1 MYNDN
6 DTDDPV
12 LDDKLVDQLR
22 RIVGPCGSSIIL
34 DNGGLGSLQL
44 TRDGYQIL
52 HACHNNDKSFS
63 GLRRILLKICL
74 NVGDKYG
81 DGTISTVLIIDYL
94 LKQISNVNN
103 IRRIRVLQAYE
114 VIRHVFICNK
124 DKITEYLINIGIWKS
139 LAMSSSS
146 YINNIRG
153 LLSNVLYPATNSKLA
168 NIVIDMIMSWLKLS
182 NDENTLSKCYYALK
196 NFDDL
201 IICSESASSSGEIS
215 DSYPLSLD
223 SIMIENARCKDL
235 SKLRKSSDK
244 LFQFICINS
253 LLVKPT
259 DDRITTISLSSLSLL
274 SNKTSH
280 RLLYVSTLITY
291 MQQHNIS
298 VVVSCEEVD
307 DDIYNALTT
316 ADIVIID
323 RVALP
328 YLQRLAELSKT
339 VVWSNISEIQRYI
352 YDTSCEDKIDHTYG
366 IFDNVI
372 MIKTSKF
379 NSHLFIRGIGKSRL
393 IESTNHQVS
402 QLFLICNAAS
412 MGMLTRLIKRC
423 LKYIITLH
431 QSNLGNTLVITAG
444 AGATD
449 IEWSNLFH
457 KISDTLNKDYVD
469 THSNENNSKLS
480 LTSFIVENLKQYT
493 LQKYNKTLFNDIAN
507 VCLHISKAYKE
518 MPRNIIKNSFRSR
531 LIQRNFN
538 IDKVLLDW
546 SKCNSPVLGYVVN
559 NDDEIMKSGLL
570 CDLQSSFNP
579 DNLVVSSGPLFWY
592 TFFTTIEA
600 MILFLRTGGSNSIVN
615 IKSSSVKKG
624 ADDDDDGKDNED
636 ESD

>member
-6 DTDDPV
+6 NNVDDPP
-12 LDDKLVDQLR
+12 LDDSLIDQLR
-22 RIVGPCGSSIIL
+22 SIIGPCGSSIIL
-34 DNGGLGSLQL
+34 DNGGVGSLQL

-52 HACHNNDKSFS
+52 QACHNNDGSLNNLK
-63 GLRRILLKICL
+63 RILLKICL

-81 DGTISTVLIIDYL
+81 DGTMSTVLILDCL
-94 LKQISNVNN
+94 LKQIRNINN
-103 IRRIRVLQAYE
+103 IRRIRLLQAYE
-114 VIRHVFICNK
+114 VVLNVFNCNK
-124 DKITEYLINIGIWKS
+124 DKITEYLIDIGIWES
-139 LAMSSSS
+139 FVVSSTS

-153 LLSNVLYPATNSKLA
+153 LLSNLLYPATNYMLA
-168 NIVIDMIMSWLKLS
+168 NILIDVIMSWLKLT
-182 NDENTLSKCYYALK
+182 NGENTLSKCYYALR

-201 IICSESASSSGEIS
+201 IICSESASSSGQVS

-223 SIMIENARCKDL
+223 SIMIENARCKEL

-259 DDRITTISLSSLSLL
+259 DDRITTISLSSLSVL

-280 RLLYVSTLITY
+280 RLLYISTLITY

-298 VVVSCEEVD
+298 VVVSCDEVD

-323 RVALP
+323 RVGLP
-328 YLQRLAELSKT
+328 YLQRLAELSNT
-339 VVWSNISEIQRYI
+339 VVWSNISDIQRYV
-352 YDTSCEDKIDHTYG
+352 YDTSCEDKVDHSYG

-379 NSHLFIRGIGKSRL
+379 SSHLFIRGIGSSRV
-393 IESTNHQVS
+393 IENLNHSVS

-423 LKYIITLH
+423 LKQIITLH
-431 QSNLGNTLVITAG
+431 QSNTLIITAG
-444 AGATD
+444 AGATE

-469 THSNENNSKLS
+469 TRSNENNSKQSFLN
-480 LTSFIVENLKQYT
+480 FIVENLKLHT
-493 LQKYNKTLFNDIAN
+493 LQKYNRPLLNDIAK

-531 LIQRNFN
+531 NIQRNSSIEKILF
-538 IDKVLLDW
+538 DW
-546 SKCNSPVLGYVVN
+546 SNCNSPVLGYVVN
-559 NDDEIMKSGLL
+559 TDDEIMESGRL
-570 CDLQSSFNP
+570 CDLQPSFNP

-592 TFFTTIEA
+592 IFSTTIEA
-600 MILFLRTGGSNSIVN
+600 MRLFLRTGGSKSIVN
-615 IKSSSVKKG
+615 IKSSPVKG
-624 ADDDDDGKDNED
+624 ADDET